1 MKTITYYYFRVIA
14 FLVLNI
20 IASLFTLCLIVPESI
35 GISIGA
41 EGYEWNKGDT
51 NVLHLY
57 ALLLIVGLVQ
67 AVTSIIAA
75 GYSCS
80 AICCGQTQNY
90 PGTVIY
96 APALANTNQSHF
108 VPVALNVQA
117 ATPGNFIY
125 SPNANTTTDS
135 TFVDVTLI
143 TQKETQNE
151 KNDQQ
156 GNPTTNVY
164 FLKNNEICCIHI
176 T

>member
-1 MKTITYYYFRVIA
+1 MIA
-14 FLVLNI
+14 FLTLNI
-20 IASLFTLCLIVPESI
+20 IASVFTLCLIVPESI
-35 GISIGA
+35 GIAQGA
-41 EGYEWNKGDT
+41 EGRSWRRGDA

-57 ALLLIVGLVQ
+57 CLLLIVGLVQ
-67 AVTSIIAA
+67 AVTSIVAA

-135 TFVDVTLI
+135 TFVDVPLI

-156 GNPTTNVY
+156 GTPTTNI
-164 FLKNNEICCIHI
+164 FFKKNNDICCIHI